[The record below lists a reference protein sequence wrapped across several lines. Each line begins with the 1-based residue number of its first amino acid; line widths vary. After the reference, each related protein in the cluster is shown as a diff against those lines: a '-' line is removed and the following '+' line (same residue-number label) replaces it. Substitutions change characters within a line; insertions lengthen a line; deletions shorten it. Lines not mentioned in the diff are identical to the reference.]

1 MKTIIIKY
9 LNNAISEAE
18 LILLQDWLKDAD
30 NQEIFKKMLG
40 INHKLDF
47 TYQKIDTDFA
57 YQKILEGSTSKS
69 NSKLRKLY
77 HTFFKY
83 AAISIL
89 FLGLSISVYYLIFRE
104 NVSTN
109 QVTLILG
116 DGTKKVI
123 NDERSTVITDKKGQ
137 AIINQKQNRFQY
149 IKTDSLRGKL
159 HFNQL
164 IVPYGKQFS
173 VELSDGTLVFLNAG
187 TKLRYPRTFTDVN
200 LREVYLEGEA
210 LFNVKQNK
218 ERPFIVHTDKM
229 NIRVLGTEFNVSS
242 YKNDYERSVVLKEGS
257 VGVYKSRE
265 AFNKNSI
272 IIKPN
277 QEAIIDK
284 QGIKVRETN
293 IEKHIAWVNG
303 VLHFSSDRFDEIIKK
318 LERHYNINIESND
331 EAINSIIYTGIFE
344 EKTIEDI
351 LNTFQKITRFKYQK
365 YGKNKI
371 IISPFK

>member
-1 MKTIIIKY
+1 METIIIKY
-9 LNNAISEAE
+9 LNNTISGVE
-18 LILLQDWLKDAD
+18 LTQLQDWLEDAD
-30 NQEIFKKMLG
+30 NQEVFKEMVG

-47 TYQKIDTDFA
+47 THQKVDADFA
-57 YQKILEGSTSKS
+57 YQKVLEGSRSKPKIKS
-69 NSKLRKLY
+69 QKLY
-77 HTFFKY
+77 RTFFKY
-83 AAISIL
+83 AAIGFL
-89 FLGLSISVYYLIFRE
+89 FFGLSISTYYLVIRE
-104 NVSTN
+104 RALGN
-109 QVTLILG
+109 QITLVLG
-116 DGTKKVI
+116 DGTKEVI

-149 IKTDSLRGKL
+149 IKTDSLGGKL

-187 TKLRYPRTFTDVN
+187 TKLRYPRTFTDIN

-242 YKNDYERSVVLKEGS
+242 YKNDYKRSVVLKEGS
-257 VGVYKSRE
+257 LGVYKSRE

-272 IIKPN
+272 IIKPS

-284 QGIKVRETN
+284 QGIKVREIN

-303 VLHFSSDRFDEIIKK
+303 VLHFSSDRFDDIIKK
-318 LERHYNINIESND
+318 LERHYNVNIESND

-351 LNTFQKITRFKYQK
+351 LNTFQKITRFKYQR
-365 YGKNKI
+365 YSKNKI
-371 IISPFK
+371 IISSF